1 MSIWGGKETGG
12 FGVSRNVSQWRY
24 SFKIFSIGTYREE
37 NTIYSRIR
45 NEISINGMRGWSLV
59 PGMEETAAEKKRG
72 TMILKTMI
80 LKRKRKPSFFFA
92 GGIVL

>member
-1 MSIWGGKETGG
+1 
-12 FGVSRNVSQWRY
+12 
-24 SFKIFSIGTYREE
+24 
-37 NTIYSRIR
+37 
-45 NEISINGMRGWSLV
+45 
-59 PGMEETAAEKKRG
+59 MEETAAEKIRG